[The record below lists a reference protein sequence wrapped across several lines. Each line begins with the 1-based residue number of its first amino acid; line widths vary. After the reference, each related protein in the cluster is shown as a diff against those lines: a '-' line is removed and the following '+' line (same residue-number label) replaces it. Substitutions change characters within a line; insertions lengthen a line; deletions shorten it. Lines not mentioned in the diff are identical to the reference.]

1 MKTTPFL
8 DEMAKN
14 GTILTNS
21 YATHRCSPSRAG
33 LLTGRYPFRYGLG
46 SEAIDYMSPTGLDPK
61 EKLLPQ
67 YFKDGGYST
76 HMVGKW
82 HLGFCKDSYKPSNR
96 GFDTTFGLY
105 GGQIEYF
112 HHTVGP
118 FKMLDYFRN
127 DEPVLG
133 KSYCGKDFTDEAI
146 DIAKV
151 DIFVD
156 M

>member
-1 MKTTPFL
+1 MILFFAILLSKTLADQPNVVIILLDDLGWADVGWNNHLMKTTPFL

-46 SEAIDYMSPTGLDPK
+46 SEAMDYAAPTGLDLK

-76 HMVGKW
+76 HMIGKW

-96 GFDTTFGLY
+96 GFDTSFGIY
-105 GGQIEYF
+105 SGQIDYF
-112 HHTVGP
+112 DHTVT
-118 FKMLDYFRN
+118 L
-127 DEPVLG
+127 
-133 KSYCGKDFTDEAI
+133 
-146 DIAKV
+146 
-151 DIFVD
+151 
-156 M
+156 